1 MLINKF
7 DNYMNKYKNITIK
20 KAFNLAVKN
29 QNENKLEVAQSF
41 YNQILEFDPNHAQ
54 ALNNLGIIFKVLKEY
69 QKAKVCYERALKIN
83 PNYVDVLNNFGNL
96 FRIMS
101 ESQKAKVCYEKAIKI
116 DPKNQ
121 QTHNNLGNMFK
132 ELGNTQQAKSCYEK
146 AIEIDPNHIQSL
158 NNLGI
163 LLERLKEYQ
172 EAKACY
178 EKSIEIDPN
187 QVVILNSLGAAHQVL
202 EENQNA
208 KICYEKAIKI
218 DPAYI
223 QAIFNLGVLFTTL
236 DQNEDAKACYEKIIK
251 INPNNIQALNN
262 LGIIFQEIGDYL
274 EAKNYF
280 EKAIKI
286 NPNYIMSLN
295 NLGIIFRKLNEFQK
309 AKNCYEKI
317 IKIDPNNLE
326 ANISLGIALQRI
338 GEYLEAKVCYEKV
351 IEIDPN
357 HANGFNSLGVVLQEI
372 GEYQKAKVCYKKAI
386 KINSNYTD
394 PYNNLGVIYYE
405 SGEFQKAI
413 STYEKALEINPNHQ
427 GVLSNL
433 SDMHVRKLD
442 NFDKAINS
450 SYKSLDMFHKNST
463 FINQRIALF
472 RLKHDVQ
479 QAEYLSSKNY
489 KIDGID
495 DFQKIG
501 GEILNRKENEEN
513 ENNSNK
519 NILLN
524 KKEIDTL
531 LPFYKSDH
539 IYKTKKISGSCINP
553 NKNWLEVE
561 DEYFSSSDQIMYIDD
576 FLSDEALIELRE
588 FSLASKVWNKIYQN
602 KYLGAFSGEGFIS
615 PIHLQIAIDLKEKLP
630 KLFGPHRIEKFWGFK
645 YDSTLGKGINIHA
658 DFALHNLNFWITPDE
673 YNNNKNRGGLKVY
686 DAPAPDNWTFQ
697 DYNNE
702 KDKIYDFLKDNNAKC
717 VNVPY
722 KFNRAVLFNS
732 AYFHETDEIDFKD
745 EYVGRRI
752 NNTYLFGNRLVK
764 SKN

>member
-1 MLINKF
+1 
-7 DNYMNKYKNITIK
+7 MNKIKHLTLEEVFNI
-20 KAFNLAVKN
+20 AVKN
-29 QNENKLEVAQSF
+29 QNENKFDAATDF
-41 YNQILEFDPNHAQ
+41 YNKILEIDPNHLP
-54 ALNNLGIIFKVLKEY
+54 ALNNLGIIHKILRDN
-69 QKAKVCYERALKIN
+69 QKAK
-83 PNYVDVLNNFGNL
+83 D
-96 FRIMS
+96 
-101 ESQKAKVCYEKAIKI
+101 CYEKVIKI
-116 DPKNQ
+116 DP
-121 QTHNNLGNMFK
+121 
-132 ELGNTQQAKSCYEK
+132 
-146 AIEIDPNHIQSL
+146 NH
-158 NNLGI
+158 
-163 LLERLKEYQ
+163 
-172 EAKACY
+172 
-178 EKSIEIDPN
+178 
-187 QVVILNSLGAAHQVL
+187 
-202 EENQNA
+202 
-208 KICYEKAIKI
+208 
-218 DPAYI
+218 
-223 QAIFNLGVLFTTL
+223 
-236 DQNEDAKACYEKIIK
+236 
-251 INPNNIQALNN
+251 IQALNN
-262 LGIIFQEIGDYL
+262 LGTVFRELGDNQK
-274 EAKNYF
+274 AKIYY
-280 EKAIKI
+280 EKAIAI
-286 NPNYIMSLN
+286 DSNYTIALN
-295 NLGIIFRKLNEFQK
+295 NLAQTYRLLKEHQK
-309 AKNCYEKI
+309 AKDLYNKI
-317 IKIDPNNLE
+317 LEIDPNHTQ
-326 ANISLGIALQRI
+326 ANISLGSIHREL
-338 GEYLEAKVCYEKV
+338 
-351 IEIDPN
+351 
-357 HANGFNSLGVVLQEI
+357 
-372 GEYQKAKVCYKKAI
+372 GEYQKAKVHYEKIVGINPDNIAI
-386 KINSNYTD
+386 LY
-394 PYNNLGVIYYE
+394 NLGVMARELGENKKAKDYYE
-405 SGEFQKAI
+405 KILKIDPNHAEVHNGLGVAYQGLKDEAKALI
-413 STYEKALEINPNHQ
+413 HFEKALKVNPNL
-427 GVLSNL
+427 VSASRNL
-433 SDMHVRKLD
+433 TNIYIRELD

-450 SYKSLDMFHKNST
+450 SYKALKSFRKDYT
-463 FINQRIALF
+463 FLNQSIHLF

-553 NKNWLEVE
+553 NKNWLDIE

-673 YNNNKNRGGLKVY
+673 YNNNKNGGGLKVY
-686 DAPAPDNWTFQ
+686 DTPAPDNWTFI
-697 DYNNE
+697 DYNKNPE
-702 KDKIYDFLKDNNAKC
+702 KIYDFLKDNNAKC